1 MGFDE
6 EVDKLK
12 QELLLPKLDEAE
24 QKAATS
30 ALTAKLKDKL
40 DTKRLEITFEN
51 VDGDDVLVIAHAQTK
66 ERLAYASVDE
76 DRSVVF
82 QSALSFE
89 EEDAD
94 DVSDEGYFPPYL
106 EFFSAEE
113 FLNEAP
119 QMLKPGLAEYELD
132 QNHPFQ

>member
-12 QELLLPKLDEAE
+12 QELLLPKLNKAE

-30 ALTAKLKDKL
+30 ELTTRLKDKL
-40 DTKRLEITFEN
+40 ESKRLEITFEN
-51 VDGDDVLVIAHAQTK
+51 VDGDDVLVITHAQTK
-66 ERLAYASVDE
+66 ERLAYVSVDE

-82 QSALSFE
+82 QSALSFDE
-89 EEDAD
+89 EVTD

-106 EFFSAEE
+106 EFFNTEE
-113 FLNEAP
+113 FLNEVP
-119 QMLKPGLAEYELD
+119 EMLKPGLAEYELD
-132 QNHPFQ
+132 QNEDD